1 MRVDGSANPT
11 MPKDPAQYSVAIF
24 RRRFRLSDGVAYA
37 FLENSRLYRTDR
49 RLSVAD
55 GTQGSD
61 CSECGRDMSRTCP

>member
-1 MRVDGSANPT
+1 MDESFPDGGDYAG
-11 MPKDPAQYSVAIF
+11 YSVASF
-24 RRRFRLSDGVAYA
+24 RRRFRLSDGVAYP

-49 RLSVAD
+49 RLSAAD

>member
-1 MRVDGSANPT
+1 MA
-11 MPKDPAQYSVAIF
+11 PKVLQVKF
-24 RRRFRLSDGVAYA
+24 RKPQRFRLSDGVAYA